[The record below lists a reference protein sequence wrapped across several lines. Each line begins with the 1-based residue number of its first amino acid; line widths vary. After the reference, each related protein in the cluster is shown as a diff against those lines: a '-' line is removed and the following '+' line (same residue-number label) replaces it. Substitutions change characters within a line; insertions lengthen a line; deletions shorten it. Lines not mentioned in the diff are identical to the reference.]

1 VKTSKINFRVSDDE
15 FYVWKAL
22 SAKSGRSVSAMLR
35 DFLPPMSILAG
46 VLAMEEGQV
55 LDVVME
61 GSFSRG

>member
-1 VKTSKINFRVSDDE
+1 
-15 FYVWKAL
+15 
-22 SAKSGRSVSAMLR
+22 MLR